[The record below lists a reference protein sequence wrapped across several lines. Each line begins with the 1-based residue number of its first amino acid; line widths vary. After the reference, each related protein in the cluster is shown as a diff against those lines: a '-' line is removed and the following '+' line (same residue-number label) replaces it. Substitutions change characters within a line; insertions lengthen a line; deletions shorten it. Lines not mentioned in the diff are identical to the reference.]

1 MDLFNQNNLQNLLP
15 YDGTVHYYGKILS
28 EQQSQFYFEKL
39 MSNIEWRH
47 DEAVIYGKHY
57 TTKRKVAWYGDKPYD
72 YTYSNTTKQ
81 ALPWTEELRQLKGL
95 VEEKAGII
103 FNSCLL
109 NLYHDG
115 SEGMAYHSDGEKM
128 LGDDPIVTSL
138 SFGAERKF
146 SFKHKRTKQTR
157 SLILENGSLLVM
169 REGSQKNWLH
179 RLPPTKKVTRPRIS
193 LTFRTIFEN
202 MQET

>member
-1 MDLFNQNNLQNLLP
+1 MDLFNQNSLQNLLP

-28 EQQSQFYFEKL
+28 EQQSHFFFERL

-47 DEAVIYGKHY
+47 DEAIIYGKHY
-57 TTKRKVAWYGDKPYD
+57 TTKRKVAWYGDRPYD

-81 ALPWTEELRQLKGL
+81 ALPWTEELKQLKIL
-95 VEEKAGII
+95 VEDKAGVA

-115 SEGMAYHSDGEKM
+115 SEGMAYHSDSEKSLGENTV
-128 LGDDPIVTSL
+128 ITSL
-138 SFGAERKF
+138 SLGAERKF
-146 SFKHKRTKQTR
+146 TFKHKINKQTI
-157 SLILENGSLLVM
+157 STVLENGSLLVM
-169 REGSQKNWLH
+169 RGATQSHWLH

-193 LTFRTIFEN
+193 MTFRTIVD
-202 MQET
+202 Q